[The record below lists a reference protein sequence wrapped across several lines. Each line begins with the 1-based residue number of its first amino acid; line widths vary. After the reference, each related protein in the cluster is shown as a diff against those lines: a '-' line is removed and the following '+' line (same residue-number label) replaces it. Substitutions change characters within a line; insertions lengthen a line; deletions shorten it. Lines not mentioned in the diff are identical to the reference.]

1 MTIGLLA
8 VLGIIIVLVVVFA
21 IRGMVTVRQ
30 SEALVIER
38 LGKYHRTLYSG
49 IHVIWPIVDRKK
61 KIRWRVV
68 RERAVE
74 SDGDIARTQIEI
86 SERLTETMDL
96 REIVYNIPK
105 QNAITKDNV
114 NLVINAL
121 LYFQITD
128 PSRAV
133 YEIDD
138 LHSAIQKLTQ
148 TTLRSVVGT
157 LDLDE
162 TLSSRDTINDRLRV
176 VLDEATDK
184 WGVKINRVELEEI
197 SPPPDIVKAMDR
209 QMQAERER
217 RAEVTRSQGAKAASI
232 LVAEGTAEARV
243 KVAQAEAQAIGMISR
258 AFADEKINPA
268 QYLIAIKYIETL
280 REMVSGQD
288 NKVVYLP
295 YEATAILG
303 SIGGIK
309 ELFKRSDTM

>member
-8 VLGIIIVLVVVFA
+8 VLGVIIALVVVFA

-38 LGKYHRTLYSG
+38 LGRYHRTLYSG

-61 KIRWRVV
+61 KIRWRAV
-68 RERAVE
+68 RERTIE
-74 SDGDIARTQIEI
+74 SEDDIARTQIEI
-86 SERLTETMDL
+86 KDTLTETIDL

-128 PSRAV
+128 PSRSV

-232 LVAEGTAEARV
+232 LVAEGAAEARV
-243 KVAQAEAQAIGMISR
+243 KVAQAEAQAIGVISR

-268 QYLIAIKYIETL
+268 QYLVAIKYIETL

-309 ELFKRSDTM
+309 ELFTRSDTV